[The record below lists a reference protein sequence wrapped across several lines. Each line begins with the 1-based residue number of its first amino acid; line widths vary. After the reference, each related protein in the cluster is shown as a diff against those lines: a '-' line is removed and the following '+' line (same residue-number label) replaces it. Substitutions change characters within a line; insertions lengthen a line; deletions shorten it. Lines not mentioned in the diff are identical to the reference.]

1 MKTQK
6 TRAKAKPL
14 TRQQM
19 QDMINAERI
28 IHTPKA
34 PMTHAEREAL
44 ADGMFEQKY
53 CVDHNDKTLLQRIL
67 LHQNNCKLSFR
78 LKV

>member
-1 MKTQK
+1 MKTK
-6 TRAKAKPL
+6 VKANAKQLHAQV
-14 TRQQM
+14 QQE
-19 QDMINAERI
+19 INAGRI
-28 IHTPKA
+28 AHTPKS

-53 CVDHNDKTLLQRIL
+53 CVDLDDKSLLQRIL
-67 LHQNNCKLSFR
+67 LHKNSRLSFR